1 MMHITINN
9 NILLSY
15 FGTIDVQIEGT
26 IVAPDDP
33 NNWDPKFPRTWLDF
47 YKLKGVL
54 FQGHGV
60 IDGSGSKWWASSC
73 KKNKTNVNIGKFLLC
88 SKHFKLQTLMM
99 DTNFISVS
107 S

>member
-73 KKNKTNVNIGKFLLC
+73 KKNKTNVNIWKFIVSIVFQALQI
-88 SKHFKLQTLMM
+88 SKI
-99 DTNFISVS
+99 DDGY
-107 S
+107 

>member
-1 MMHITINN
+1 MCCSIHSTYYSYYTFTNYD
-9 NILLSY
+9 NIILTL
-15 FGTIDVQIEGT
+15 VQQIEGT

-33 NNWDPKFPRTWLDF
+33 DTWDPKNSRTWLDF

-73 KKNKTNVNIGKFLLC
+73 KKNKTNVIFFFL
-88 SKHFKLQTLMM
+88 KLLVSILIQALQ
-99 DTNFISVS
+99 NFRK
-107 S
+107 